1 MVLTPVRQNSLYLG
15 YLLNHSTVAVQKAR
29 MAQGDAVVHISAA
42 NLAQVQISLP
52 SIEEQR
58 AIADVLAD
66 MDAELAA
73 LEKRFDK
80 TLAIK
85 QGMMEQLLTGRVR
98 LV

>member
-1 MVLTPVRQNSLYLG
+1 MRQNSLYLG
-15 YLLNHSTVAVQKAR
+15 YLLNHSTVATQKAR

-52 SIEEQR
+52 PIGEQT

-66 MDAELAA
+66 MDAEIVV
-73 LEKRFDK
+73 LERRCDK
-80 TLAIK
+80 TRVVK